1 MDFNKINSCRKRI
14 TIFLLVV
21 ITHFLAGCSTWRI
34 LPAENISSEVESV
47 SMSDKYIIVHKQ
59 DSSAWRLRNA
69 VVFKNRNTIYG
80 NLEQLGAIKKDR
92 KTTYMHLFIT
102 DYVQAED
109 LEVQIPISA
118 IYKIEY
124 FKKEGDAGKSILLV
138 IGIIFGPPI
147 IDIIFFGCSGCG
159 GL

>member
-1 MDFNKINSCRKRI
+1 
-14 TIFLLVV
+14 
-21 ITHFLAGCSTWRI
+21 
-34 LPAENISSEVESV
+34 
-47 SMSDKYIIVHKQ
+47 
-59 DSSAWRLRNA
+59 
-69 VVFKNRNTIYG
+69 
-80 NLEQLGAIKKDR
+80 
-92 KTTYMHLFIT
+92 MHLFIT